1 MREITYREGNHSA
14 TYVRISKARAR
25 KLCEEGKEVT
35 IHPCNLS
42 PESPWGYPP
51 HLNWEPD
58 QDFDKF
64 VNAFEYYNCTNSETG
79 YYAAFYAK
87 VEEQKS

>member
-1 MREITYREGNHSA
+1 MNEIREWLNAVEEHTGNWLVSDGNHDIYLL
-14 TYVRISKARAR
+14 TH
-25 KLCEEGKEVT
+25 E
-35 IHPCNLS
+35 
-42 PESPWGYPP
+42 PWGYPP

-58 QDFDKF
+58 QDFDKV

>member
-1 MREITYREGNHSA
+1 MREITYRQGNHGA

-42 PESPWGYPP
+42 PESPWGYPVN
-51 HLNWEPD
+51 LNWESEM
-58 QDFDKF
+58 DFDEL
-64 VNAFEYYNCTNSETG
+64 VNAFEYYNCVNSETG
-79 YYAAFYAK
+79 RYAAFYAK